1 MNIRLCTSLYKLLTR
16 GLILVNI
23 QINQQISVPTKTHMN
38 EMWMPLLIIG
48 YILNRV
54 VIFEP
59 FILS

>member
-1 MNIRLCTSLYKLLTR
+1 MSPFKLLTH